1 MDDQTIRFEQQMKSG
16 KKLYCTLKLSAS
28 KSDPKKGGQPW
39 SAGASP
45 ICPVHALKRL
55 VYLVRGLV
63 PGAAGLTPSLAI
75 YEEVRGQTPRSS
87 WC

>member
-1 MDDQTIRFEQQMKSG
+1 MKSG

-55 VYLVRGLV
+55 VDLVRGLV
-63 PGAAGLTPSLAI
+63 PGAAGLTPSLSQAI